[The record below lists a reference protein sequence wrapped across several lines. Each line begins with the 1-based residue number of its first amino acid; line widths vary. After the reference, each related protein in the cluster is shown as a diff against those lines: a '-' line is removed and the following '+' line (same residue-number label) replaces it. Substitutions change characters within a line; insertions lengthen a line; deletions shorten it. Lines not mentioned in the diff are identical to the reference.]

1 MKFFSSIILT
11 AILAYALGLYTT
23 LPWWGFAITSFVVAL
38 SIHQTPFKSFLSGF
52 LGLFLLWVVLATI
65 IDINNEHILATKV
78 AQILPLRGSYMA
90 VIGLTGV
97 LGGLVSGFAS
107 LAASYS
113 RKA

>member
-65 IDINNEHILATKV
+65 IDINNDILATKV
-78 AQILPLRGSYMA
+78 AQILPLGGSYMA
-90 VIGLTGV
+90 VIGLTGL